1 MKDVFTLVDSFGILS
16 LLFNNKEKYKD
27 HPVLKRIEEMHT
39 KPLYV
44 VYNSAAL
51 TMSIQYQQPFP
62 VDSIQATANRI
73 TQSEDNTFNIEVTT
87 SECLMPNTLYET
99 ANPVIMPL
107 YITKIPSL
115 KEGDKLQE
123 DDLDLVVSLAGFFLA
138 EKPN

>member
-1 MKDVFTLVDSFGILS
+1 MKDTFQLRDSFGVLS
-16 LLFNNKEKYKD
+16 LLFSNKEKYKD
-27 HPVLKRIEEMHT
+27 HPVLKQIGELPS

-44 VYNSAAL
+44 VYNGEVL
-51 TMSIQYQQPFP
+51 MKCVRYGHPIP
-62 VDSIQATANRI
+62 VDSIEAIANGI
-73 TQSEDNTFNIEVTT
+73 TQSEDNTFVIEVTP

-99 ANPVIMPL
+99 ANPVIAPL

>member
-1 MKDVFTLVDSFGILS
+1 MKDTFQLKDSFGVLS
-16 LLFNNKEKYKD
+16 LLFSNKEKYKD
-27 HPVLKRIEEMHT
+27 HPVLKQIGELPS

-44 VYNSAAL
+44 VYNGEAL
-51 TMSIQYQQPFP
+51 MKCVRYGRPIP
-62 VDSIQATANRI
+62 VDSIEAIANGI
-73 TQSEDNTFNIEVTT
+73 TQSEDNTFVIEVTP

-99 ANPVIMPL
+99 ANPVIAPL

>member
-1 MKDVFTLVDSFGILS
+1 MKNIFKLKDSFGVLS
-16 LLFNNKEKYKD
+16 LLFSDKEKYKD
-27 HPVLKRIEEMHT
+27 HPVLKQIEELST

-44 VYNSAAL
+44 VYNSEAL
-51 TMSIQYQQPFP
+51 MKCVRYGHPIP
-62 VDSIQATANRI
+62 VDSIQATASRI
-73 TQSEDNTFNIEVTT
+73 TQSEDNTFSIEVTP

-99 ANPVIMPL
+99 ANPVIAPL

-123 DDLDLVVSLAGFFLA
+123 DDLDLVISLAGFFLA

>member
-1 MKDVFTLVDSFGILS
+1 MKDIFTLVDSFGILS
-16 LLFNNKEKYKD
+16 LLFSNKEKYKD
-27 HPVLKRIEEMHT
+27 HPVLKRIEEMST

-44 VYNSAAL
+44 VYNGEAL
-51 TMSIQYQQPFP
+51 TKSIQYQQPFP

-73 TQSEDNTFNIEVTT
+73 TQSEDNTFNIEVTP

-99 ANPVIMPL
+99 VNLVIMPL

-123 DDLDLVVSLAGFFLA
+123 DDLALVVSLAGFFLA